1 MRDHNRD
8 PARKGDLPSVGMA
21 TEREIKPLFSQVEQP
36 RGGVHEHDANSFST
50 GKGGGGVGL
59 TTPVIVNPTN
69 VHLTKRRSEL
79 DITVEKHL
87 NPDHLQLPDDVPGI
101 RPPVVIPEH
110 RKSSERGRDVR
121 ELGCQPFD
129 FLTDVGDE
137 ISAE

>member
-50 GKGGGGVGL
+50 RKGGGGVGS

-79 DITVEKHL
+79 DITVEEHL
-87 NPDHLQLPDDVPGI
+87 NADDLQLPDDVPGI
-101 RPPVVIPEH
+101 RPPVVISEH
-110 RKSSERGRDVR
+110 RKPSERSRDVR
-121 ELGCQPFD
+121 ELGCQPLD
-129 FLTDVGDE
+129 FAD
-137 ISAE
+137 